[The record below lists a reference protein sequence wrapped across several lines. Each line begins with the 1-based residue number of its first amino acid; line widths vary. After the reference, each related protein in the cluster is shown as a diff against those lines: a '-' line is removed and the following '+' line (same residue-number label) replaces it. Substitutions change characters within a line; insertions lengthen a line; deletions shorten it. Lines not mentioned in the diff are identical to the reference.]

1 MGHDYAIIDVNYRP
15 VSAPCHAVKRRTS
28 LPGGVGSA

>member
-1 MGHDYAIIDVNYRP
+1 MGHDYAIIEESYRP
-15 VSAPCHAVKRRTS
+15 VSAPSHAVKRRAR